1 MIKGEYFNSISHLVG
16 ASLALVGGTVL
27 VTLAAVQGDV
37 LKIGSIAVYGLT
49 LFLLFLASTLYHS
62 LRGRAKRV
70 FQKLDHGAIFLLI
83 AGTYT
88 PVMLVALNDRL
99 GYTLLVVIW
108 ALAGLGILID
118 NLPVPGPRI
127 LPVVIYMIMGWLGMV
142 FVDALITAMPAASFI
157 WLVVGGVL
165 FTLGVVFFV
174 LDQRY
179 PWCHEIWHV
188 FVLAGSASHFVAISL
203 LL

>member
-1 MIKGEYFNSISHLVG
+1 MFKGEYFNSISHLVG
-16 ASLALVGGTVL
+16 ASLALIGSTVL
-27 VTLAAVQGDV
+27 VTLAVVEGDARKV
-37 LKIGSIAVYGLT
+37 VSIAVYGLT

-88 PVMLVALNDRL
+88 PVMLVGLNDAL
-99 GYTLLVVIW
+99 GHTLLAVIW
-108 ALAGLGILID
+108 TLAGVGILID
-118 NLPVPGPRI
+118 NLPIPGPRV
-127 LPVVIYMIMGWLGMV
+127 LPIVIYMIMGWLGMA
-142 FVDALITAMPAASFI
+142 FVEALIASMSAASFG
-157 WLVVGGVL
+157 WLVAGGML
-165 FTLGVVFFV
+165 YTLGVVFFV

-179 PWCHEIWHV
+179 PWCHEIWHL
-188 FVLAGSASHFVAISL
+188 FVLAGSASHFIAISL